1 MLPIKQFININLF
14 FIRMRF
20 KAKKSYGNYKTT
32 PCPFCQRT
40 ATHKNT
46 QGRET
51 CHRHAKD
58 ALPEIKCLCGSWL
71 EQKAGKFGPY
81 FNCANCGNI
90 NFKKGLE
97 FKEITVKRL
106 ISETIPET
114 RKFTPEKPI
123 LKQKKE
129 ITISSNDVEYFS

>member
-1 MLPIKQFININLF
+1 
-14 FIRMRF
+14 MRF

-46 QGRET
+46 QGIET

-90 NFKKGLE
+90 NFRPAAAIIIFILRKDWNLKKLQ
-97 FKEITVKRL
+97 
-106 ISETIPET
+106 
-114 RKFTPEKPI
+114 
-123 LKQKKE
+123 LK
-129 ITISSNDVEYFS
+129 D